1 MKRNTITL
9 QFTFN
14 GILILNNKK
23 LNEYDLNDCVD
34 KYKVINSQIFIKKIK
49 NILDELKINQ
59 HLLTDNIDII
69 IDKTYNQIDKDILER
84 TFKDLSFNKIIF
96 FNITDKLLTCNTD
109 AMVSVHQKALKIFYL
124 NEVIYIDIYFNKY
137 KEIIE
142 ILLKELNTKY
152 NIKTIKLYGDNKI
165 IDEILKLYEKN
176 KKVQLYK
183 FSYPNQIPI
192 NLL

>member
-9 QFTFN
+9 QFTIN

-59 HLLTDNIDII
+59 HLLTDNVDII

-84 TFKDLSFNKIIF
+84 TFKDLSFNKIKF
-96 FNITDKLLTCNTD
+96 LNITDKLLTCNTD